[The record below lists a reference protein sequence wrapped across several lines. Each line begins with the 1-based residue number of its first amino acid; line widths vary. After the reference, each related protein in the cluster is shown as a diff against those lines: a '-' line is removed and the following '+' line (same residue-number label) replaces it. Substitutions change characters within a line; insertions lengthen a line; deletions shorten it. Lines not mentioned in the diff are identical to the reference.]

1 MGDQFPHRSHVR
13 AARQIPHLVYAG
25 RALHPPLATPHLREV
40 HDLQCGGTTTR
51 GARAVRHGV
60 SGSRSIRAAS

>member
-25 RALHPPLATPHLREV
+25 RALHPPLATPHFHEV
-40 HDLQCGGTTTR
+40 HDLQCGGDDNTGRTR
-51 GARAVRHGV
+51 RQTWRERLPADP
-60 SGSRSIRAAS
+60 AAS